1 MNDWIIRFLVAGG
14 VMAIFDAFWLTIVA
28 SKFYKSQIGQL
39 LLEKPNMTA
48 AVTFYIIYV
57 IGIVAFVV
65 SPALEKGSWQ
75 YALGYGALF
84 GLVAY
89 ATYDL
94 TNLSTLKGFTTKVV
108 IVDML
113 WGMLLTAAV
122 SVISYGIIT
131 RWISAI

>member
-1 MNDWIIRFLVAGG
+1 MNDLIIRFLVAGG
-14 VMAIFDAFWLTIVA
+14 VMAIFDAFWLTVVA

-48 AVTFYIIYV
+48 AVIFYVIYV
-57 IGIVAFVV
+57 VGIVAFVL
-65 SPALEKGSWQ
+65 SPALEKGSWM

-84 GLVAY
+84 GFVAY

-108 IVDML
+108 IVDMI
-113 WGMLLTAAV
+113 WGVCLTAAV
-122 SVISYGIIT
+122 SVISYGIIKQ
-131 RWISAI
+131 WFS